1 MSFFNILYT
10 LLIGPLQ
17 LVFELIYAKAY
28 EFIGHPGLA
37 IIVLSLMMNILV
49 LPLYKRAD
57 AMQEEARDIDLKL
70 KKGVNHIKKTF
81 SGDEKMM
88 ILQTYYRQNNYKPT
102 DAVKG
107 SISLL
112 LEIPFF
118 IAAYQ
123 FLSHLY
129 MIKGVSLGPIADLGA
144 QDGLIHIG
152 GLNINLLPILMTSI
166 NVISSAIY
174 LKGFPLKTKIQLY
187 GMAGFFL
194 VFLYTSPAGL
204 VFYWTLNNLFSLVK
218 TIFYKLKDPR
228 KVLRVSGLVLGIV
241 VLIYGIFVYENPSIR
256 RKLFIVAIGLVLLA
270 PFVITQISKHINV
283 KKKDKE
289 IVSDKGFFLVCTLLL
304 TVLVGVLI
312 PSAVIQASPQEFI
325 NVTHFYNP
333 LWYVASTLCMAAGL
347 FLVWIRVFYWLAG
360 PGAKVIFERIIVALV
375 GIMMVD
381 YMFFGTKL
389 GILASDL
396 RYESGMAFDKKEVLI
411 NIAVVL
417 VVAIIMWLVTSLKR
431 QGVKVVAL
439 VVFMAIAGMSLI
451 NVVKIHKS
459 IPLAKKQAEEMKEKI
474 PQFTL
479 SQNGQ
484 NVVVIMMD
492 RAMGQ
497 YVPYIFN
504 EKPELAEKFDGFTY
518 YSNVISYGG
527 STNFASPALFGGY
540 EYTPVELNK
549 RATEPL
555 VSKQNEALKVMPV
568 MFDEQGY
575 EVTVCDPT
583 YANYQWIPDL
593 SIYDEYP
600 DIETYITKGRFSDK
614 TNKDYEIKALQ
625 RSFFCFSIMKTM
637 PLCTQ
642 DMIYSYGTYNRLE
655 TTAEMADFFQ
665 VIYGNAKSEGMTSNF
680 LDPYGA
686 LINMSNMTEISQ
698 GSENTFLMFTNDT
711 THEPMMLQL
720 PNYEPAESVDNTA
733 YMEANKDKYVLDGKT
748 LKMNESVHVVHYQAN
763 MATML
768 RLADW
773 FDYLRANDVYDNTR
787 IIIVSDHGRALE
799 QMDDLVL
806 IPGEQIHDANYYF
819 PLLMVKDFNSEG
831 FVTDEQF
838 MTNADVPTMA
848 VEGLIEDAKNPFT
861 GNEITDQAK
870 YVGEQYIIA
879 STEYDVNINNGN
891 TFIPAPWYSVK
902 DNIWDKNNW
911 TFYEQ
916 VGTFPPGVE

>member
-1 MSFFNILYT
+1 MSFFTILYT

-28 EFIGHPGLA
+28 QFIDHPGLA

-123 FLSHLY
+123 FLSNLY

-144 QDGLIHIG
+144 PDGLIHIG
-152 GLNINLLPILMTSI
+152 GININLLPILMTTI

-187 GMAGFFL
+187 GMAAFFL

-204 VFYWTLNNLFSLVK
+204 VFYWTLNNIFSLVK

-228 KVLRVSGLVLGIV
+228 KVLRVFGLVLGIA
-241 VLIYGIFVYENPSIR
+241 VLIYGIFVYKNPSMR

-270 PFVITQISKHINV
+270 PFVIKLLSKYINV
-283 KKKDKE
+283 KKKDKQIE
-289 IVSDKGFFLVCTLLL
+289 GDKGFFLVCTLLL

-312 PSAVIQASPQEFI
+312 PSTVIQASPQEFI
-325 NVTHFYNP
+325 NLTQFYNP

-360 PGAKVIFERIIVALV
+360 PRAKVVFEKIVVALV

-389 GILASDL
+389 GIIASDL
-396 RYESGMAFDKKEVLI
+396 RYENGMSFNKKEVII
-411 NIAVVL
+411 NAAVIFA
-417 VVAIIMWLVTSLKR
+417 VAIAMWLVTSLKR
-431 QGVKVVAL
+431 KGVKAVAL
-439 VVFMAIAGMSLI
+439 IVFMAIAGMSLI
-451 NVVKIHKS
+451 NVVKINKS
-459 IPLAKKQAEEMKEKI
+459 IPLARQQAEEMKEQM
-474 PQFTL
+474 PEFTL
-479 SQNGQ
+479 SQNGR

-504 EKPELAEKFDGFTY
+504 EKPELVEKFDGFTY
-518 YSNVISYGG
+518 YSNVISFGG
-527 STNFASPALFGGY
+527 TTKMASPALFGGY
-540 EYTPVELNK
+540 EYTPVELN
-549 RATEPL
+549 RRDTEPL
-555 VSKQNEALKVMPV
+555 VAKQNEALKVMPV
-568 MFDEQGY
+568 MFDQQGY
-575 EVTVCDPT
+575 QVTVCDPP

-600 DIETYITKGRFSDK
+600 NIDAYITKGRFSDASSIG
-614 TNKDYEIKALQ
+614 YQRKALQ

-642 DMIYSYGTYNRLE
+642 DMIYAYGTYNRLE
-655 TTAEMADFFQ
+655 TTAEVSNYTQ
-665 VIYGNAKSEGMTSNF
+665 VISSNTTSEGMTSNF
-680 LDPYGA
+680 MDPYGA

-711 THEPMMLQL
+711 THDPMMLQL
-720 PNYEPAESVDNTA
+720 PEYEPAEVVDNTA
-733 YMEANKDKYVLDGKT
+733 YEEANKDRFVLNGRT
-748 LKMNESVHVVHYQAN
+748 LKMEDSLHIIHYQTN
-763 MATML
+763 MASML
-768 RLADW
+768 KLADW

-787 IIIVSDHGRALE
+787 IIIVADHGRALE
-799 QMDDLVL
+799 QMDDMVL
-806 IPGEQIHDANYYF
+806 IPGEQIHDRNYYY
-819 PLLMVKDFNSEG
+819 PLMMVKDFDSEG

-838 MTNADVPTMA
+838 MTNADVPTIA
-848 VEGLIEDAKNPFT
+848 VEGLIEDPKNPFT
-861 GNEITDQAK
+861 GKEINNEAK
-870 YVGEQYIIA
+870 YAGEQYIIA
-879 STEYDVNINNGN
+879 STEFEVTINNGN
-891 TFIPAPWYSVK
+891 TFLPAPWYSIK

-916 VGTFPPGVE
+916 VGTLPPGVE